1 MVKFAEAEARL
12 FHGKF
17 VCKKCKST
25 IKAPIMKI
33 LAGKIKCKNCK
44 SANFRPMRKK

>member
-1 MVKFAEAEARL
+1 MVKFPEAEARL

-33 LAGKIKCKNCK
+33 LAGKIKCKRCRS
-44 SANFRPMRKK
+44 SALRPMRKK